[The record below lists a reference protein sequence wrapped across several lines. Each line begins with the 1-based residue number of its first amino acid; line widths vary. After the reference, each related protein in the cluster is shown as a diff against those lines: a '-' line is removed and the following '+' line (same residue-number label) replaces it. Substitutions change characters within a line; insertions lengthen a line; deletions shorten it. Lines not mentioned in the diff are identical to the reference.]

1 MLYPLTKILTKKILM
16 MKMFDVVISGAGP
29 AGSKCAQVLAE
40 SGFEVAL
47 VEKDVNWRKPC
58 GGAVSSRIFKYYPQ
72 LRKLNYPP
80 NTGVT
85 IYSGDYRKIQY
96 SWKNIRDYSINV
108 DRLEFDNF
116 VRNIATEAGAQ
127 LFNNNISYDFVT
139 KNNHKVGIKTKTP
152 SGTKEYLGKI
162 LIIADG
168 MSSKLAPKSGLKGK
182 WKIDEIGLCKCAI
195 MEGEN
200 LLDKDSIS
208 LFFRAYKGYGWI
220 FPIDDKRFNIG
231 CGTWLDENLNS
242 NLNQIYTE
250 FLNDPHIKKFF
261 PSSHYKEIWNG
272 AYPIPA
278 LGVKEKSLFG
288 DNIMIIG
295 DAAGFVSPI
304 SGEGI
309 HPSIVSGKIAA
320 ETAIEALKT
329 DDISKQSLKK
339 YKQHPNIKKIIR
351 NFKMKV
357 SMVEFLFE
365 NKGQNLSK
373 MFELADTDDKIRE
386 EVINMFL
393 FSIPPSKELL
403 LKIKS

>member
-1 MLYPLTKILTKKILM
+1 
-16 MKMFDVVISGAGP
+16 MFDVVISGAGP
-29 AGSKCAQVLAE
+29 AGSRCAQILAE
-40 SGFEVAL
+40 KGFEVAL
-47 VEKDVNWRKPC
+47 LEKDVNWRKPC

-72 LRKLNYPP
+72 LRKVNYAPI
-80 NTGVT
+80 TEIT
-85 IYSGDYRKIQY
+85 MYSGDYHELSY

-108 DRLEFDNF
+108 DRLEFDNI
-116 VRNIATEAGAQ
+116 VRTIAIDAGAQ
-127 LFNNNISYDFVT
+127 LFDKNLSVDFVT
-139 KNNHKVGIKTKTP
+139 KQNRKIGIKTKSP
-152 SGTKEYLGKI
+152 FGSKEYLGKI

-195 MEGEN
+195 LEGEN
-200 LLDKDSIS
+200 SLNKSS
-208 LFFRAYKGYGWI
+208 MALFFRAYKGYGWI
-220 FPIDDKRFNIG
+220 FPLGDKRFNIG
-231 CGTWLDENLNS
+231 CGTWLDENLNT
-242 NLNQIYTE
+242 NLNQAYSE

-261 PSSHYKEIWNG
+261 PKSQYKEIWKG

-278 LGVKEKSLFG
+278 LGVKEKCLYG
-288 DNIMIIG
+288 ENIMIIG

-309 HPSIVSGKIAA
+309 HPSVVSGQAAA
-320 ETAIEALKT
+320 EVAINALEN
-329 DDISKQSLKK
+329 DDISTQSLKK
-339 YKQHPNIKKIIR
+339 YKQYPNIKKIIR

-357 SMVEFLFE
+357 SMVEFLYE
-365 NKGQNLSK
+365 NNGQNLSK

-403 LKIKS
+403 LKIQS

>member
-1 MLYPLTKILTKKILM
+1 
-16 MKMFDVVISGAGP
+16 MFDVVISGAGP
-29 AGSKCAQVLAE
+29 AGSRCAQILAE
-40 SGFEVAL
+40 NGFEVAL
-47 VEKDVNWRKPC
+47 LEKDISWRKPC
-58 GGAVSSRIFKYYPQ
+58 GGAVSSRIFKYYPK
-72 LRKLNYPP
+72 LRKLNYTPI
-80 NTGVT
+80 TEIT
-85 IYSGDYRKIQY
+85 MYSGDYHKLSY

-108 DRLEFDNF
+108 DRLKFDNIIRT
-116 VRNIATEAGAQ
+116 VAIDAGAR
-127 LFNNNISYDFVT
+127 LFDKNLSIDFIT
-139 KNNHKVGIKTKTP
+139 KNNHKIGIKTK
-152 SGTKEYLGKI
+152 SSLETKEYLGKI

-200 LLDKDSIS
+200 YLDKHSMS

-220 FPIDDKRFNIG
+220 FPIDEKRFNIG
-231 CGTWLDENLNS
+231 VGTWLDENLNT
-242 NLNQIYTE
+242 NLNQAYEE

-261 PSSHYKEIWNG
+261 PKAHYKEIWKG

-278 LGVKEKSLFG
+278 LGVKEKCLYG
-288 DNIMIIG
+288 ENIMIIG

-309 HPSIVSGKIAA
+309 HPSVVSGQAAAEVAIAA
-320 ETAIEALKT
+320 LESG
-329 DDISKQSLKK
+329 DISTQSLKK
-339 YKQHPNIKKIIR
+339 YKQYPNIKKIIR

-365 NKGQNLSK
+365 KKGQNLSK
-373 MFELADTDDKIRE
+373 MFELADNDEKTRE

-393 FSIPPSKELL
+393 FNIPPSKELL
-403 LKIKS
+403 LKIQT

>member
-1 MLYPLTKILTKKILM
+1 
-16 MKMFDVVISGAGP
+16 MFDVVISGAGP
-29 AGSKCAQVLAE
+29 AGSRCAQILAE
-40 SGFEVAL
+40 NGFEVAL
-47 VEKDVNWRKPC
+47 LEKDVNWRKPC

-72 LRKLNYPP
+72 LRKLNYAPI
-80 NTGVT
+80 TEIT
-85 IYSGDYRKIQY
+85 MYSGDYHELSY

-108 DRLEFDNF
+108 DRLEFDNV
-116 VRNIATEAGAQ
+116 VRTIAIEAGAH
-127 LFNNNISYDFVT
+127 LFDKNLSVDFVT
-139 KNNHKVGIKTKTP
+139 KNNRKIGIKTK
-152 SGTKEYLGKI
+152 SSLGSKEYLGKI

-195 MEGEN
+195 LEGEN
-200 LLDKDSIS
+200 SLNKSSMS

-220 FPIDDKRFNIG
+220 FPLGDKRFNIG
-231 CGTWLDENLNS
+231 CGTWLDENLTT
-242 NLNQIYTE
+242 NLNQAYSE

-261 PSSHYKEIWNG
+261 PKSQYKEIWKG

-278 LGVKEKSLFG
+278 LGVKEKCLYG
-288 DNIMIIG
+288 ENIMIIG

-309 HPSIVSGKIAA
+309 HPSVVSGQAAA
-320 ETAIEALKT
+320 EVAINALEN
-329 DDISKQSLKK
+329 DDISTQSLKK
-339 YKQHPNIKKIIR
+339 YKQYPNIKKIIR

-365 NKGQNLSK
+365 NGGQNLSK

-403 LKIKS
+403 LKIQS

>member
-1 MLYPLTKILTKKILM
+1 
-16 MKMFDVVISGAGP
+16 MFDVVISGAGP
-29 AGSKCAQVLAE
+29 AGSRCAQILAE
-40 SGFEVAL
+40 KGFEVAL
-47 VEKDVNWRKPC
+47 LEKDVNWRKPC

-72 LRKLNYPP
+72 LRKLNYAPI
-80 NTGVT
+80 TEIT
-85 IYSGDYRKIQY
+85 MYSGDYHELSY

-108 DRLEFDNF
+108 DRLEFDNV
-116 VRNIATEAGAQ
+116 VRTIAIEAGAH
-127 LFNNNISYDFVT
+127 LFDKNLSVDFVT
-139 KNNHKVGIKTKTP
+139 KNNRKIGIKTK
-152 SGTKEYLGKI
+152 SSLGSKEYLGKI

-195 MEGEN
+195 LEGEN
-200 LLDKDSIS
+200 SLNKSSMS

-220 FPIDDKRFNIG
+220 FPLGDKRFNIG
-231 CGTWLDENLNS
+231 CGTWLDENLTT
-242 NLNQIYTE
+242 NLNQAYSE

-261 PSSHYKEIWNG
+261 PKSQYKEIWKG

-278 LGVKEKSLFG
+278 LGVKEKCLYG
-288 DNIMIIG
+288 ENIMIIG

-309 HPSIVSGKIAA
+309 HPSVVSGQAAA
-320 ETAIEALKT
+320 EVAINALEN
-329 DDISKQSLKK
+329 DDISTQSLKK
-339 YKQHPNIKKIIR
+339 FKQYPNIKKIIR

-365 NKGQNLSK
+365 NQGLNLSK
-373 MFELADTDDKIRE
+373 MFELADAEDSIRE

-393 FSIPPSKELL
+393 FNIPPSKELL
-403 LKIKS
+403 LRIKS

>member
-1 MLYPLTKILTKKILM
+1 
-16 MKMFDVVISGAGP
+16 MFDVVISGAGP
-29 AGSKCAQVLAE
+29 AGSRCAQILAE
-40 SGFEVAL
+40 KGFEVAL
-47 VEKDVNWRKPC
+47 LEKDVNWRKPC

-72 LRKLNYPP
+72 LRKLNYAPI
-80 NTGVT
+80 TEIT
-85 IYSGDYRKIQY
+85 MYSGDYHELSY

-108 DRLEFDNF
+108 DRLEFDNV
-116 VRNIATEAGAQ
+116 VRTIAIEAGAH
-127 LFNNNISYDFVT
+127 LFDKNLSVDFVT
-139 KNNHKVGIKTKTP
+139 KNNRKIGIKTK
-152 SGTKEYLGKI
+152 SSLGSKEYLGKI

-195 MEGEN
+195 LEGEN
-200 LLDKDSIS
+200 SLNKSSMS

-220 FPIDDKRFNIG
+220 FPLGDKRFNIG
-231 CGTWLDENLNS
+231 CGTWLDENLTT
-242 NLNQIYTE
+242 NLNQAYSE

-261 PSSHYKEIWNG
+261 PKSQYKEIWKG

-278 LGVKEKSLFG
+278 LGVKEKCLYG
-288 DNIMIIG
+288 ENIMIIG

-309 HPSIVSGKIAA
+309 HPSVVSGQAAA
-320 ETAIEALKT
+320 EVAINALEN
-329 DDISKQSLKK
+329 DDISTQSLKK
-339 YKQHPNIKKIIR
+339 YKQYPNIKKIIR

-365 NKGQNLSK
+365 NGGQNLSK
-373 MFELADTDDKIRE
+373 MFELADTDNKIRE

-403 LKIKS
+403 LKIQS

>member
-1 MLYPLTKILTKKILM
+1 
-16 MKMFDVVISGAGP
+16 MFDVVISGAGP
-29 AGSKCAQVLAE
+29 AGSRCAQILAE
-40 SGFEVAL
+40 KGFEVAL
-47 VEKDVNWRKPC
+47 LEKDVNWRKPC

-72 LRKLNYPP
+72 LRKLNYAPI
-80 NTGVT
+80 TEIT
-85 IYSGDYRKIQY
+85 MYSGDYHELSY

-108 DRLEFDNF
+108 DRLEFDNV
-116 VRNIATEAGAQ
+116 VRTIAIEAGAH
-127 LFNNNISYDFVT
+127 LFDKNLSVDFVT
-139 KNNHKVGIKTKTP
+139 KNNRKIGIKTK
-152 SGTKEYLGKI
+152 SSLGSKEYLGKI

-195 MEGEN
+195 LEGEN
-200 LLDKDSIS
+200 SLNKSSMS

-220 FPIDDKRFNIG
+220 FPLGDKRFNIG
-231 CGTWLDENLNS
+231 CGTWLDENLTT
-242 NLNQIYTE
+242 NLNQAYSE

-261 PSSHYKEIWNG
+261 PKSQYKEIWKG

-278 LGVKEKSLFG
+278 LGVKEKCLYG
-288 DNIMIIG
+288 ENIMIIG

-309 HPSIVSGKIAA
+309 HPSVVSGQAAA
-320 ETAIEALKT
+320 EVAINALEN
-329 DDISKQSLKK
+329 DDISTQSLKK
-339 YKQHPNIKKIIR
+339 YKQYPNIKKIIR

-365 NKGQNLSK
+365 NGGQNLSK

-403 LKIKS
+403 LKIQS

>member
-1 MLYPLTKILTKKILM
+1 

-47 VEKDVNWRKPC
+47 IEKDINWRKPC

-72 LRKLNYPP
+72 LRKLNYSPI
-80 NTGVT
+80 TGVT
-85 IYSGDYRKIQY
+85 IYSGDYRQIKY
-96 SWKNIRDYSINV
+96 SWENIRDYSINV

-116 VRNIATEAGAQ
+116 LRNIAIDAGVQ
-127 LFNNNISYDFVT
+127 LFNKNLSYDFVT
-139 KNNHKVGIKTKTP
+139 KGSREVGIKTKTP

-200 LLDKDSIS
+200 LIEKDSIS

-261 PSSHYKEIWNG
+261 PKSHYKEIWTG

-278 LGVKEKSLFG
+278 LGVKEKSLYG

-320 ETAIEALKT
+320 ETAIEALKN

-357 SMVEFLFE
+357 SMVEFFFE

-373 MFELADTDDKIRE
+373 MFELAGQDDKIRE

-393 FSIPPSKELL
+393 FNKAPSKELL
-403 LKIKS
+403 LKI

>member
-1 MLYPLTKILTKKILM
+1 
-16 MKMFDVVISGAGP
+16 MFDVVISGAGP
-29 AGSKCAQVLAE
+29 AGSRCAQILAE
-40 SGFEVAL
+40 KGFEVAL
-47 VEKDVNWRKPC
+47 LEKDANWRKPC

-72 LRKLNYPP
+72 LRKLNYAPI
-80 NTGVT
+80 TEIT
-85 IYSGDYRKIQY
+85 MYSGDYHELSY

-108 DRLEFDNF
+108 DRLEFDNV
-116 VRNIATEAGAQ
+116 VRTIAIEAGAH
-127 LFNNNISYDFVT
+127 LFDKNLSVDFVT
-139 KNNHKVGIKTKTP
+139 KNNHKIGIKTK
-152 SGTKEYLGKI
+152 SSLGSKEYLGKI

-195 MEGEN
+195 LEGEN
-200 LLDKDSIS
+200 SLNKSSMS

-220 FPIDDKRFNIG
+220 FPLGDKRFNIG
-231 CGTWLDENLNS
+231 CGTWLDENLTT
-242 NLNQIYTE
+242 NLNQAYSE

-261 PSSHYKEIWNG
+261 PKSQYKEIWKG

-278 LGVKEKSLFG
+278 LGVKEKCLYG
-288 DNIMIIG
+288 ENIMIIG

-309 HPSIVSGKIAA
+309 HPSVVSGQAAA
-320 ETAIEALKT
+320 EVAINALEN
-329 DDISKQSLKK
+329 DDISTQSLKK
-339 YKQHPNIKKIIR
+339 YKQYPNIKKIIR

-357 SMVEFLFE
+357 SMVEFFFE
-365 NKGQNLSK
+365 NGGQNLSK
-373 MFELADTDDKIRE
+373 MFELADSDDKIRE

-403 LKIKS
+403 LKIQS